1 MKKILVLVVALVL
14 MSSFVVGC
22 GGDNGSSENDSTPA
36 QTEGKAQESKSL
48 SIDKI
53 RQATVDAG
61 YEVTDDYMDAFMDD
75 VTGGFSVRIT
85 ADEQDIIYS
94 VLECG
99 SKEAVIENSRTIDEA
114 GYNIAI
120 SNGKIL
126 SFYGVDEQDGT
137 GKDLLISI
145 VEGNPIPNPNQ

>member
-1 MKKILVLVVALVL
+1 MRKFLVLVVALML
-14 MSSFVVGC
+14 MSSLVVGC
-22 GGDNGSSENDSTPA
+22 GGDAGSSENGSSPA
-36 QTEGKAQESKSL
+36 QTEGKSQESKSM

-99 SKEAVIENSRTIDEA
+99 SEEAVIKNSQTINEA

-145 VEGNPIPNPNQ
+145 VEGNPIPNPNK

>member
-1 MKKILVLVVALVL
+1 MRKFLVLVVALML
-14 MSSFVVGC
+14 MSSLVVGC
-22 GGDNGSSENDSTPA
+22 GGDTGSSENGSSPA
-36 QTEGKAQESKSL
+36 QTEGKPQENKSM

-99 SKEAVIENSRTIDEA
+99 SKEAVIENSKTIDEA

-126 SFYGVDEQDGT
+126 SFYGVDEQDGMAKT
-137 GKDLLISI
+137 CLS
-145 VEGNPIPNPNQ
+145 P